1 MPILRRMKLL
11 IFAIQF
17 VLLFAFTE
25 PAKAQGVEHQLVRR
39 LVVFPF
45 QVGSEN
51 QVAQQGLQKQSLQ
64 NTADES
70 WWQVREELAK
80 SRRFLVASKQ
90 FLIKSD
96 VYLPR
101 GELQPADALILG
113 KLLDAHALITAQL
126 KNRTISMQ
134 AYDSGTGLVLW
145 RKELVMHPS
154 LRISDQLTESARKLV
169 NDFIASFPYQGF
181 THVDPLIGKA
191 VYEEANVQHAQID
204 VGINNR
210 VTAGDMVQWV
220 RINATNA
227 LPLFQGGAKVRV
239 FAEGRVTRIDQ
250 GMATVEILR
259 ATKVSEIKEFSL
271 IRIPREVERLQN
283 ELAIRDAVRG
293 NLSPELV
300 APEANPMEQVT
311 KERRPLVSTVS
322 WLTSLAT
329 LLLLAL

>member
-1 MPILRRMKLL
+1 MRTLLLALQILALL
-11 IFAIQF
+11 
-17 VLLFAFTE
+17 VLSQPL
-25 PAKAQGVEHQLVRR
+25 KAQGVEHQLVRR

-64 NTADES
+64 TIADES
-70 WWQVREELAK
+70 WWQVRETLTN

-96 VYLPR
+96 VFLPR

-113 KLLDAHALITAQL
+113 KLLDAHSLITAQL

-145 RKELVMHPS
+145 RKEIVMHPS
-154 LRISDQLTESARKLV
+154 LRIADQLSESAKKLV

-181 THVDPLIGKA
+181 THVDPLIGQP
-191 VYEEANVQHAQID
+191 VYEEANVQLVQVD
-204 VGINNR
+204 VGSNHK

-227 LPLFQGGAKVRV
+227 LPLFQGGAKIRV
-239 FAEGRVTRIDQ
+239 FAEGRVTRIEQ
-250 GMATVEILR
+250 GMATVELLR

-271 IRIPREVERLQN
+271 VRIPREVERLQS
-283 ELAIRDAVRG
+283 ELAIRDAIRG

-311 KERRPLVSTVS
+311 KERRPLVSTIS
-322 WLTSLAT
+322 WLTSLAAI
-329 LLLLAL
+329 LLLAL